1 MDKKYKSS
9 LVLGKF
15 YGLHTGHLYLID
27 TALENS
33 EVVHVLA
40 CHNPTQTI
48 PGKLRVKSLRE
59 IYESN
64 PNVIIH
70 SVDDSEMPQYE
81 HECKSLDEFYSYWV
95 PFVYKFVGKLD
106 SVLYPNI

>member
-1 MDKKYKSS
+1 MEMDKKYKSS

-48 PGKLRVKSLRE
+48 PGKLLELLLSSKLT
-59 IYESN
+59 
-64 PNVIIH
+64 
-70 SVDDSEMPQYE
+70 
-81 HECKSLDEFYSYWV
+81 EFDKISCALIKYNYLGCI
-95 PFVYKFVGKLD
+95 KFQ
-106 SVLYPNI
+106 